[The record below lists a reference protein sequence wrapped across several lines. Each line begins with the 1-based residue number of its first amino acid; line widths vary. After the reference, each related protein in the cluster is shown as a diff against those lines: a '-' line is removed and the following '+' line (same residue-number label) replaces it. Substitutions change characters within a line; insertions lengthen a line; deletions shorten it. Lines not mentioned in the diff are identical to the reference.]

1 MMKIKSILLTINLL
15 ILTIFI
21 SSCHNTSKNTTSS
34 ESEIVVKDSVLAKKL
49 QADDYGMKQYV
60 IAFLKSGPNR
70 SQTEEEA
77 QDIQRAHLDNIKR
90 LAEKGVLVM
99 AGPFLDNGEL
109 RGIYIFNVESI
120 EAARE
125 LTETDPAVKAGR
137 LIMELHPWYGSAA
150 IQELP
155 EIHERIAMKDI

>member
-1 MMKIKSILLTINLL
+1 MKLNSILLTINIL
-15 ILTIFI
+15 ILTVFI
-21 SSCHNTSKNTTSS
+21 SSCKSEPKVSTNS
-34 ESEIVVKDSVLAKKL
+34 ESQVVVKDSVLAKKL

-77 QDIQRAHLDNIKR
+77 KEIQRAHLDNITR
-90 LAEKGVLVM
+90 LMEQGKLIL
-99 AGPFLDNGEL
+99 AGPFLDDGEL

-120 EAARE
+120 EAAKE
-125 LTETDPAVKAGR
+125 LSKTDPAVQSGR

-155 EIHERIAMKDI
+155 EIHKRIALKDI

>member
-1 MMKIKSILLTINLL
+1 MMKIKSILLTINVL

-21 SSCHNTSKNTTSS
+21 SSCNNTSKNSTNN
-34 ESEIVVKDSVLAKKL
+34 ESGVVEKDSVLAKKL

-60 IAFLKSGPNR
+60 MVFLKSGPNR
-70 SQTEEEA
+70 SQSDDEA
-77 QDIQRAHLDNIKR
+77 KAIQRAHLDNIKR

-125 LTETDPAVKAGR
+125 LTETDPAVKSGR

-155 EIHERIAMKDI
+155 EIHQRIAMKDI